1 MNQAIK
7 SKILAN
13 PYTFPENGI
22 NVNLKLI
29 LRDLCV
35 DIVYL
40 RKMSESEWAFK
51 NDAKKVNRI
60 VVTIPCKFYWNDPFK
75 ASALLRI
82 ERSGFVRFIEKPFE
96 INVGNEFTES

>member
-22 NVNLKLI
+22 NVNLRLI

-40 RKMSESEWAFK
+40 RKMSESE
-51 NDAKKVNRI
+51 
-60 VVTIPCKFYWNDPFK
+60 
-75 ASALLRI
+75 
-82 ERSGFVRFIEKPFE
+82 
-96 INVGNEFTES
+96 

>member
-51 NDAKKVNRI
+51 NDAKKMNSV
-60 VVTIPCKFYWNDPFK
+60 VVTIPCKFYWNDHCLELKDPD
-75 ASALLRI
+75 SSGLL
-82 ERSGFVRFIEKPFE
+82 K
-96 INVGNEFTES
+96 NHLK

>member
-13 PYTFPENGI
+13 PYAFSENGI

-51 NDAKKVNRI
+51 NDAKKMNRV
-60 VVTIPCKFYWNDPFK
+60 VVTIPCKYWNYLLK
-75 ASALLRI
+75 AWALLRI
-82 ERSGFVRFIEKPFE
+82 ERSGFVRFIEKPFK